1 MIRKVSRESDIYA
14 EIWKGSSQ
22 AQKGERSVA
31 RGSRIRLGQGVR
43 AKMKVLQDK
52 QRLLQAGVRAACS
65 TQTKNFSR
73 QKQRAPSYKMVPPGW
88 RKPVQRPQVE
98 NLQFLKG
105 QLTRGKKGGGYG
117 EMNLE
122 RQESGLAGLCRP
134 L

>member
-1 MIRKVSRESDIYA
+1 
-14 EIWKGSSQ
+14 
-22 AQKGERSVA
+22 
-31 RGSRIRLGQGVR
+31 
-43 AKMKVLQDK
+43 MKVLQDK

-73 QKQRAPSYKMVPPGW
+73 QRQRAPSYKMVPPGW

-105 QLTRGKKGGGYG
+105 QLARGKKGGRVWGDEPG
-117 EMNLE
+117 E
-122 RQESGLAGLCRP
+122 AGVRSCRA